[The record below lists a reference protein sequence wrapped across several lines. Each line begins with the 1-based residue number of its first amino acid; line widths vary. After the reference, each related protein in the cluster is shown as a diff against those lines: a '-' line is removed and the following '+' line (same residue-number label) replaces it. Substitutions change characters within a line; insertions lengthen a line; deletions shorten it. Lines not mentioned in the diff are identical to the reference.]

1 MPELP
6 EVETVRRQ
14 LEKEFKGATIN
25 RVEVRFGKKLSPTP
39 ATFVKKV
46 MGKKIVSVERRA
58 KLIIIHL
65 SGGLNILVHLK
76 MTGRL
81 LLRKTT
87 PDPSL
92 VRRGEDAPNKHTH
105 VIFYLNKNR
114 ELRWEDWRQFG
125 FMKLM
130 TDDEVTKHLEAQGYG
145 PEPLEKSFTWA
156 KMAMCLRGSPRK
168 KIKPLLLEQSCI
180 AGIGN
185 IYAAE
190 SVWYAKLHPETRVA
204 SITDVQMKQLHKGLV
219 KILKAAIPAGGASAD
234 AYVDIYGHQGTFV
247 PKLNVYG
254 RQGKPCRRCKTI
266 LKNMVLGGRATVYCP
281 KCQK

>member
-14 LEKEFKGATIN
+14 LEKEFKGAIIN
-25 RVEVRFGKKLSPTP
+25 RVEVRFGKKLSPAP
-39 ATFVKKV
+39 ATFIKKIT
-46 MGKKIVSVERRA
+46 GKKIISVERRA

-81 LLRKTT
+81 LLRRPGSTI
-87 PDPSL
+87 
-92 VRRGEDAPNKHTH
+92 PNYTH
-105 VIFYLNKNR
+105 VIFHLNKNR

-168 KIKPLLLEQSCI
+168 KIKPLLLEQTCI

-204 SITDVQMKQLHKGLV
+204 SITDAQMKQLHKGLV

-254 RQGKPCRRCKTI
+254 RQGKPCRRCKTT

-281 KCQK
+281 KCQQL

>member
-14 LEKEFKGATIN
+14 LEKEFKGALIKS
-25 RVEVRFGKKLSPTP
+25 VEVRFGEKISPAGPTFIKKIT
-39 ATFVKKV
+39 
-46 MGKKIVSVERRA
+46 GKKILSVERRA
-58 KLIIIHL
+58 KLLIIHL

-81 LLRKTT
+81 LLRHTGDLL
-87 PDPSL
+87 P
-92 VRRGEDAPNKHTH
+92 KHTH
-105 VIFYLNKNR
+105 VIFHLNKNR
-114 ELRWEDWRQFG
+114 ELRWEDWRRFG
-125 FMKLM
+125 FLKLM
-130 TDDEVTKHLEAQGYG
+130 DDAETAEHVEAQHYG
-145 PEPLEKSFTWA
+145 PEPLEKSFTWQ

-168 KIKPLLLEQSCI
+168 KIKPLLLEQTCI

-190 SVWYAKLHPETRVA
+190 AVWYAKLHPETRVA
-204 SITDVQMKQLHKGLV
+204 SITDPQMKQLHKGLV
-219 KILKAAIPAGGASAD
+219 GILKSSIPAGGSSAD

-254 RQGKPCRRCKTI
+254 REGKPCRRCGTA
-266 LKNMVLGGRATVYCP
+266 LKNLVLGGRTTVYCL
-281 KCQK
+281 KCQPIR